1 MKPVEI
7 QVNGSPRRTT
17 ASHIGELAREL
28 DPAPQ
33 TLLIEHNGIAVLR
46 SQWDGTP
53 LAEGDR
59 IEILKISAGG

>member
-33 TLLIEHNGIAVLR
+33 TLLIEHNGIA
-46 SQWDGTP
+46 
-53 LAEGDR
+53 AEGDR